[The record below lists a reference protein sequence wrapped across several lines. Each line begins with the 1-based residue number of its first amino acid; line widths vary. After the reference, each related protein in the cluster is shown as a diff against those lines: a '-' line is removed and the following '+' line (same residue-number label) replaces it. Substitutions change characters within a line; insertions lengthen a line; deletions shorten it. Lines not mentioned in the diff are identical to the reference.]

1 MKNTMY
7 NIMDTYQRN
16 PDKFIED
23 FGTIAAF
30 MTKNNI
36 EVFVLEK
43 VETENSY
50 GIRIGIDAPD
60 KTTLLA
66 NPPCFEKALD
76 PNNVDEISDRTV
88 PEGLWKMYLNR
99 DTILITL
106 TNVNSVKYF
115 TAIDYVDIKECDS
128 AIGFHN
134 YIRDSEMGYRSNG
147 IILTFTIDGDKF
159 DELRKIGIDETS
171 MFSFIR
177 IYLLTWFSCQP
188 NLCPI

>member
-1 MKNTMY
+1 MKSMMY
-7 NIMDTYQRN
+7 NIMDVFQRN

-30 MTKNNI
+30 MTENNI

-43 VETENSY
+43 IDTEKSF
-50 GIRIGIDAPD
+50 GIKIGIDAPD

-76 PNNVDEISDRTV
+76 PSNVNEISDRTV
-88 PEGLWKMYLNR
+88 PAGLWKMYLNR

-106 TNVNSVKYF
+106 TNVNSMKYF
-115 TAIDYVDIKECDS
+115 TAIDRVEIKEYQS
-128 AIGFHN
+128 AVGFHN
-134 YIRDSEMGYRSNG
+134 YIRDSEAGYRTNG
-147 IILTFTIDGDKF
+147 IILTFTIDNDKLE
-159 DELRKIGIDETS
+159 DMKKKGIDDS
-171 MFSFIR
+171 AMFSFIR